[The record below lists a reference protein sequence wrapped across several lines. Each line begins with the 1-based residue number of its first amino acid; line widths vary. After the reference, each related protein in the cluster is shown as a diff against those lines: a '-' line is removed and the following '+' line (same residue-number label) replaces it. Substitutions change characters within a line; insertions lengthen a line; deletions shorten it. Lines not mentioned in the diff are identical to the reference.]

1 MLCLM
6 TRELVG
12 RWEERGNPLTAV
24 GTEERV
30 GNVLCQN
37 QGEVSC
43 DKRMKAEL
51 VILAVWKYEEGHSF
65 EVLCIKI
72 YTEP

>member
-6 TRELVG
+6 TGELVG

-24 GTEERV
+24 GTEERG
-30 GNVLCQN
+30 GNALCQN
-37 QGEVSC
+37 QGEASC
-43 DKRMKAEL
+43 GERRKVGL
-51 VILAVWKYEEGHSF
+51 VILAVWKHEEGHSF